1 MKNLTLLIPAKEES
15 ESLPIVLD
23 ELKDYD
29 CKKLVVLDKND
40 IETINAIK
48 TYDCEI
54 LYQSIKGYGSALIE
68 GINKIETDYLCIFN
82 ADGSFDPK
90 FLPQM
95 LSECEKN
102 QDFIFS
108 TRYSHNGSTED
119 DTFLTYLGNQ
129 IFSLIGNI
137 FFKLNITDILYTFV
151 LGKTGSFKS
160 LNLKY
165 TDFRFCV
172 ELPIKAKKKLLKY
185 INVGSDERKRLK
197 GKKKVNEFKDGFL
210 ITLGLIKLFFG
221 R

>member
-1 MKNLTLLIPAKEES
+1 MKKS
-15 ESLPIVLD
+15 RF
-23 ELKDYD
+23 Y
-29 CKKLVVLDKND
+29 
-40 IETINAIK
+40 
-48 TYDCEI
+48 
-54 LYQSIKGYGSALIE
+54 
-68 GINKIETDYLCIFN
+68 
-82 ADGSFDPK
+82 
-90 FLPQM
+90 
-95 LSECEKN
+95 
-102 QDFIFS
+102 FS

-151 LGKTGSFKS
+151 LGKTASFKS

-172 ELPIKAKKKLLKY
+172 ELPIKAKKLLKY

-197 GKKKVNEFKDGFL
+197 GKKVNEFKDGFL